1 MEQSTT
7 PVNRVV
13 RRKRRVGLYFRLVG
27 FSLLLIGLA
36 VGVSS
41 FAAYKYQKE
50 FLEKQLQAELLAVVN
65 SLAPAIKGGA
75 LRSINSPT
83 NGEVFHADNSDFIE
97 NRELLLKVKYANGLT
112 NSTHSPLYIMRPRED
127 ASPTNRFEF
136 VVMTDPGPDGNF
148 FVGNGYGTQPH
159 LESAM
164 NDHATS
170 RGLYWDGYGWWISA
184 AAPVKDEDSNVVA
197 VLQAD
202 RPVDFLDERAR
213 EVAKDLLMTSL
224 FSAVIAALGAM
235 LLARSL
241 ANPIHRLAKATQ
253 QFGEGQFQHRVE
265 LTRSDEIGD
274 LGRSFNRMA
283 DQLAQSRDSIEK
295 QKEELIELY
304 REAQAAS
311 KAKSEF
317 LATMSHEI
325 RTPMNGILGFSS
337 LLLESP
343 LQPEQRAHA
352 ELVQQSA
359 SSLLTIINDILDLS
373 RIEAGRMTLEMTPF
387 DLRHLLEGVVD
398 LLAVT
403 AHKKGL
409 EIILWMDEQIPPYL
423 MGDPTRVR
431 QIILNL
437 TGNAVKFTERGDILL
452 RVKLESGLP
461 EGGSRL
467 RFEVRDSGIGISEEV
482 RSRLFQPFS
491 QADSS
496 TTRKYGGTGLGLVIS
511 KRLVE
516 LMEGEIDVQSE
527 AGRGSLFWFTANF
540 QSASSPAL
548 PVTLPPLVN
557 RRVLIVD
564 DNDTNRQ
571 LLLQQLKLW
580 EVVAEAVED
589 AAAAE
594 TRMREAIRD
603 GRPYDLA
610 VLDLQM
616 PDVDGMML
624 ARRIHRDP
632 VLGATRMVML
642 SSAHERPDSGALR
655 DAGLLAFLLKPVK
668 RAQLHQ
674 CLVEALAAPL
684 PGSEPPPGVVQK
696 RPSTRSGDHSAGGTV
711 VEPSELGRLRIL
723 LAEDNLTNRL
733 LAVKMLERLGCR
745 ADTALNGLE
754 VLHAVEAAR
763 FDIILMDCLMPEMD
777 GYETTRRLRERERN
791 GAPKVRII
799 AMTANAM
806 REDRE
811 RCLAAGMDDYLAKPV
826 RREELRS
833 ALVRA
838 YEVVM
843 ANPE

>member
-1 MEQSTT
+1 
-7 PVNRVV
+7 
-13 RRKRRVGLYFRLVG
+13 
-27 FSLLLIGLA
+27 
-36 VGVSS
+36 
-41 FAAYKYQKE
+41 
-50 FLEKQLQAELLAVVN
+50 
-65 SLAPAIKGGA
+65 
-75 LRSINSPT
+75 
-83 NGEVFHADNSDFIE
+83 
-97 NRELLLKVKYANGLT
+97 
-112 NSTHSPLYIMRPRED
+112 
-127 ASPTNRFEF
+127 
-136 VVMTDPGPDGNF
+136 
-148 FVGNGYGTQPH
+148 
-159 LESAM
+159 
-164 NDHATS
+164 
-170 RGLYWDGYGWWISA
+170 
-184 AAPVKDEDSNVVA
+184 
-197 VLQAD
+197 
-202 RPVDFLDERAR
+202 
-213 EVAKDLLMTSL
+213 
-224 FSAVIAALGAM
+224 
-235 LLARSL
+235 
-241 ANPIHRLAKATQ
+241 
-253 QFGEGQFQHRVE
+253 
-265 LTRSDEIGD
+265 
-274 LGRSFNRMA
+274 MA

-343 LQPEQRAHA
+343 LQAEQRAHA

-540 QSASSPAL
+540 QSASSQAL
-548 PVTLPPLVN
+548 PVALPPLVN
-557 RRVLIVD
+557 RRILIVD

-580 EVVAEAVED
+580 EVVAEAVQD
-589 AAAAE
+589 AASAE

-684 PGSEPPPGVVQK
+684 PGFEPPPGAVQR

-711 VEPSELGRLRIL
+711 VEPEELGRLRIL

-791 GAPKVRII
+791 GAPKVHII

-838 YEVVM
+838 YEAVT